1 MKLLATKTKIKI
13 GLFLLAVIFI
23 VYLFNLIP
31 EVEANITALQ
41 LEQDLSINQQQ
52 QKAALQNNIENKE
65 RLIGE
70 KGLTAISRESLQ
82 EIILGKILAREI
94 FVLEEKVEE
103 LFPGEITL
111 SLKGTLLD
119 LIKSFFYDFIALEG
133 FLKIAELKLVPDTEG
148 SYILN
153 IAYTIADTL
162 YLPEDFEYDKIIK
175 HKDKI
180 GLEEEIADLLLKRF
194 STAGKNQP
202 LAPVDLKT
210 EDLSDNTVMTY
221 ENIANYPSENSSKNI
236 MSVKKELPVLAELPE
251 NIVWRGYVSG
261 QKRELFIIETPAKTL
276 TLEVEKEK
284 DLSSIKIRE
293 EKMALFKLEDKI
305 ILKLDND
312 LYKIHG
318 RK

>member
-82 EIILGKILAREI
+82 EIILGKILARKI
-94 FVLEEKVEE
+94 YVLEEKVEE

>member
-94 FVLEEKVEE
+94 YVLEEKVEE